1 MRSTF
6 RVLFYT
12 KNQAIKNGRVPV
24 MGRIT
29 VNGTTASFSCKRD
42 VPLALWDAKGNCAKG
57 KSEEARRLNREL
69 ENIKAQIGK
78 HYQYLSDHDSFLT
91 AKKVYDRYN
100 GFGEEIHSLMEIFNI
115 QIRDYKRQIGKTKA
129 QSTYRGLVDEYK
141 CLSCYLKDK
150 LGTEDIP
157 LMSLDM
163 DFIKN
168 YYNWMLSVRGLA
180 KSTAFE
186 RVNTLKWLMYL
197 AMDEGWIHKHPFKK
211 FVCKPEY
218 KKRPFLSEEDLQRV
232 ISVKLSYR
240 RQQAIRDMFVF
251 MCFSGLAHA
260 DLKELSYRN
269 VHTDSDGNT
278 WLVGNRGEDQG
289 TLCCQAAPDSRRAD
303 REIQGGE
310 RIQGFSGQGVPR
322 GGNREY
328 GGQSETYRRE
338 GRLQCPRQPHVD
350 VDTFATLALTQGHGR
365 LETLQKV
372 LGHKTIIST
381 QVYAEL
387 INPKIGEDTDRMR
400 EKIGGMFRLAN

>member
-12 KNQAIKNGRVPV
+12 KNQAIKNGRVPI

-57 KSEEARRLNREL
+57 KSEEARRLNQEL
-69 ENIKAQIGK
+69 ENIKAQICK
-78 HYQYLSDHDSFLT
+78 HYQYLTDHDTFVS

-100 GFGEEIHSLMEIFNI
+100 GFGEDIHSLMEIFNI
-115 QIRDYKRQIGKTKA
+115 QIQDYKRQNGKTKA
-129 QSTYRGLVDEYK
+129 QSTYQGLVDEYR

-150 LGTEDIP
+150 LGAEDIP
-157 LMSLDM
+157 LMSLDV

-232 ISVKLSYR
+232 IRVKLSYK

-251 MCFSGLAHA
+251 MCFSGLAHT
-260 DLKELSYRN
+260 DLKELTYRN

-278 WLVGNRGEDQG
+278 WLVGNRVK
-289 TLCCQAAPDSRRAD
+289 TKAAYVVKLLPIA
-303 REIQGGE
+303 
-310 RIQGFSGQGVPR
+310 
-322 GGNREY
+322 
-328 GGQSETYRRE
+328 
-338 GRLQCPRQPHVD
+338 
-350 VDTFATLALTQGHGR
+350 
-365 LETLQKV
+365 
-372 LGHKTIIST
+372 
-381 QVYAEL
+381 AEL
-387 INPKIGEDTDRMR
+387 IEKYRGMNEFKVSPDRVFPVGAVGSMESSLKRIGEKAGCSVRISPHVAKHNTFV
-400 EKIGGMFRLAN
+400 I

>member
-12 KNQAIKNGRVPV
+12 KNQAIKNGRIPV

-42 VPLALWDAKGNCAKG
+42 VPLALWDAKG

-129 QSTYRGLVDEYK
+129 QSTYRGVVDEYK

-218 KKRPFLSEEDLQRV
+218 FPLGGGPATRYQRQAELQAAAGHPGHVCFHVLQRPGPCRPEGTF
-232 ISVKLSYR
+232 LPECPHGFGR
-240 RQQAIRDMFVF
+240 EH
-251 MCFSGLAHA
+251 LAGWKPCEA
-260 DLKELSYRN
+260 
-269 VHTDSDGNT
+269 
-278 WLVGNRGEDQG
+278 QG

-310 RIQGFSGQGVPR
+310 RIQGLFGQGVPR
-322 GGNREY
+322 GRNREY

-338 GRLQCPRQPHVD
+338 GRLQCPRQPACRTSYFCD
-350 VDTFATLALTQGHGR
+350 PGPEQGHAA
-365 LETLQKV
+365 ETLQKV

>member
-100 GFGEEIHSLMEIFNI
+100 GFWRGDPFVDGDL
-115 QIRDYKRQIGKTKA
+115 QYPDPGLQTADRQDESPKHLPGVGGRVQVSVLLPEGQVGYGGYPPDVA
-129 QSTYRGLVDEYK
+129 GHGFHQELLQLDAFRARAGQVNGLRARQHVEMVDVP
-141 CLSCYLKDK
+141 
-150 LGTEDIP
+150 G
-157 LMSLDM
+157 
-163 DFIKN
+163 N
-168 YYNWMLSVRGLA
+168 GR
-180 KSTAFE
+180 
-186 RVNTLKWLMYL
+186 
-197 AMDEGWIHKHPFKK
+197 GWIHKHPFKK

-278 WLVGNRGEDQG
+278 WLVGNRVKTKAPYVVKLLPIAVELIEKYRGVNEFKVSPDRVFPVGEIG
-289 TLCCQAAPDSRRAD
+289 SMEDSLKR
-303 REIQGGE
+303 IGE
-310 RIQGFSGQGVPR
+310 KAGCSVRVS
-322 GGNREY
+322 
-328 GGQSETYRRE
+328 
-338 GRLQCPRQPHVD
+338 PHVGRH
-350 VDTFATLALTQGHGR
+350 TFATLALSKGMP

-381 QVYAEL
+381 QVYAS
-387 INPKIGEDTDRMR
+387 
-400 EKIGGMFRLAN
+400 

>member
-129 QSTYRGLVDEYK
+129 QSTYRGVVDEYK

-218 KKRPFLSEEDLQRV
+218 FPLGGGPATRYQRQAELQAAAGHPGHVCFHVLQRP
-232 ISVKLSYR
+232 
-240 RQQAIRDMFVF
+240 
-251 MCFSGLAHA
+251 GHA

-278 WLVGNRGEDQG
+278 WLVGNRVKPKAPYVVKLLPIAVELIEKYRGVNEFKVSSDRVFPVGEIG
-289 TLCCQAAPDSRRAD
+289 SMEDSLKR
-303 REIQGGE
+303 IGE
-310 RIQGFSGQGVPR
+310 KAGCSVRVS
-322 GGNREY
+322 
-328 GGQSETYRRE
+328 
-338 GRLQCPRQPHVD
+338 PHVGRH
-350 VDTFATLALTQGHGR
+350 TFATLALSKGMP